1 MKDSDLRRTRNI
13 GIMAHVD
20 AGKTTTTERI
30 LFYAGITHKMGE
42 VHDGNAIMDHRKD
55 EQERGITITSAAITC
70 NWNYRGEDY
79 KINIIDTPGHVDFT
93 AEVER
98 SLRVLDGAVGLFCA
112 VGGVEPQ
119 SETVWKQ
126 ANKYGVPRIGF
137 INKMD
142 RDGADFDRVVEQIRE
157 RLGANVLPIA
167 IPIGASDSFQG
178 IIDLLEMKAIY
189 WDVDEKGQEYR
200 LDEIPEEYLSQAIR
214 HQEAILEAVGEIND
228 DFFEKYME
236 ATLTQE
242 DVLLGLRMLTL
253 NQDIVPVLCGSAY
266 KNIGVQTL
274 LDYTI
279 AFLPSPKDNVSVTGH
294 WDGQDVT
301 RLTQTQEPFSGLVF
315 KTDNDKF
322 GKLCY
327 VRVYSGTVSPGDTI
341 LNPRTGEKT
350 RVSRVFQMRSNS
362 KNAVDALGVGDIG
375 TIVGLK
381 DVRTGDS
388 ICAANAPIVF
398 EQISFPAPVMG
409 YVIEAKSQKDLDKL
423 GVALSKLQEEDPTIT
438 IHTDE
443 FAGQTIISGMGEL
456 HLEVRINEL
465 KDVHGVEVTKGN
477 PQIMYKEAITQ
488 TTRHIEKLHK
498 QTGGRGQ
505 FADIEVILEPLE
517 GAEDMEFVNEIKGGV
532 IPTEYIPSV
541 EKGFRKMMS
550 QGTIQGYPMEG
561 FRVRLIDGKAHQVDS
576 DAWSFECAAV
586 DAFKAAVPK
595 AKPVLLEPIMSLE
608 VTVPEEYMG
617 TVLGDISKRRG
628 QPSGMEDRGQDKVI
642 KATVP
647 LAEMVGY
654 TTALRTMTAG
664 RGISS
669 MELSHYDKSPVEAE
683 V

>member
-79 KINIIDTPGHVDFT
+79 TINVIDTPGHVDFT

-126 ANKYGVPRIGF
+126 ANKYGVPRIAF

-142 RDGADFDRVVEQIRE
+142 RAGADYDKVIGQLQE
-157 RLGANVLPIA
+157 RLGAPALPIT
-167 IPIGASDSFQG
+167 IPIGSADDFKG
-178 IIDLLEMKAIY
+178 IIDLIQMKALY
-189 WDVDEKGQEYR
+189 WDVDDKGQEYR
-200 LDEIPEEYLSQAIR
+200 VADIPQQHLKYAESWRGVL
-214 HQEAILEAVGEIND
+214 LEAVGETSD
-228 DFFEKYME
+228 ELFEKFIE
-236 ATLTQE
+236 GTLTQDE
-242 DVLLGLRMLTL
+242 LLVGVRELTVNEGL
-253 NQDIVPVLCGSAY
+253 IPVLCGSAY

-274 LDYTI
+274 LDYTM
-279 AFLPSPKDNVSVTGH
+279 AFLPSPQDTTSIE
-294 WDGQDVT
+294 GQWEEQTVT
-301 RLTQTQEPFSGLVF
+301 RATSSDEPFSGLVF
-315 KTDNDKF
+315 KTDNERF
-322 GKLCY
+322 RKLCY
-327 VRVYSGTVSPGDTI
+327 IRVYSGTIAPGDTV
-341 LNPRTGEKT
+341 LNPRTGDKT
-350 RVSRVFQMRSNS
+350 RISRVFQMHSNS
-362 KNAVDALGVGDIG
+362 KKPLERLQAGDIG
-375 TIVGLK
+375 AVIGLK

-388 ICAANAPIVF
+388 ICSTDAPIVF
-398 EQISFPAPVMG
+398 EQISFPDPVMG

-423 GVALSKLQEEDPTIT
+423 GVALSKLIEEDPTLSV
-438 IHTDE
+438 HTDD

-465 KDVHGVEVTKGN
+465 KEVHGVEVNKGN

-488 TTRHIEKLHK
+488 TTRHTEKLHK

-505 FADIEVILEPLE
+505 FADIEVILEPLD
-517 GAEDMEFVNEIKGGV
+517 GAEDIEFVNEIKGGV
-532 IPTEYIPSV
+532 IPQEYIPSV
-541 EKGFRKMMS
+541 EKGFRKMMK
-550 QGTIQGYPMEG
+550 QGTLRGYPMEG
-561 FRVRLIDGKAHQVDS
+561 FRVRLIDGKTHQVDS
-576 DAWSFECAAV
+576 DAWAFECAAV

-628 QPSGMEDRGQDKVI
+628 QPSGMDDRGQDKVI

-669 MELSHYDKSPVEAE
+669 MELSHYDKSPVLAEA
-683 V
+683 